1 MVRKYLGTSVDIH
14 GGGLDLI
21 FPHHENEIAQSKALG
36 DEFARYWLHNA
47 WVTLAN
53 EKMSKSLGNSV
64 LVADMVKRHRPIVL
78 RYYLSAPHYRSMI
91 EYSEEAITEAATG
104 FERIEQFLTRAIELT
119 GPIGPT
125 AVPAA
130 FAAAMDDDLG
140 VPQAI
145 AAVHQAVRAGNTAL
159 AAGEKD
165 VAAGIVGEL
174 RAMLGVLGLD
184 PLAEP
189 WAEQG
194 AAGQGGAE
202 LRAAVDGLI
211 ALTLE
216 QRQAARERRDFA
228 ASDAIR
234 NQLAALGITIED
246 TAAGPR
252 WTLG

>member
-1 MVRKYLGTSVDIH
+1 
-14 GGGLDLI
+14 
-21 FPHHENEIAQSKALG
+21 
-36 DEFARYWLHNA
+36 
-47 WVTLAN
+47 
-53 EKMSKSLGNSV
+53 MSKSLGNSV
-64 LVADMVKRHRPIVL
+64 LVAEMVQRYRPIVL

-91 EYSEEAITEAATG
+91 EYSEEALDEAATG

-119 GPIGPT
+119 GQITPT

-140 VPQAI
+140 VPQAV
-145 AAVHQAVRAGNTAL
+145 AVLHQAVRAGNTAL

-165 VAAGIVGEL
+165 VAATIVGEL

-189 WAEQG
+189 WLEHG
-194 AAGQGGAE
+194 RSGQGGPE
-202 LRAAVDGLI
+202 LRTAVDGLI

-234 NQLAALGITIED
+234 SQLAALGITIED

-252 WTLG
+252 WSLG